1 MWERILTILKKEFR
15 SVLRDPRMRMV
26 IIGMP
31 VIQTKTGVGS
41 AIDVY
46 SGIQSLLIR
55 VSTNIKGLGVTKNRS
70 SPFNVA

>member
-1 MWERILTILKKEFR
+1 
-15 SVLRDPRMRMV
+15 
-26 IIGMP
+26 MP

>member
-1 MWERILTILKKEFR
+1 
-15 SVLRDPRMRMV
+15 MRMKSGAATIGNEFIAPAIFCGSV
-26 IIGMP
+26 PTGMP